1 MDREIVWT
9 KEALTN
15 FQKVVEYLQLNWSVK
30 VAEEFIEIVGHRVQ
44 VLTSF
49 PMIGVSSKKKS
60 DLRKFVLTQ
69 HNMLVYRIRVKR
81 IILLNIY
88 DTRQDPV
95 KIDE

>member
-1 MDREIVWT
+1 LDREIVWT